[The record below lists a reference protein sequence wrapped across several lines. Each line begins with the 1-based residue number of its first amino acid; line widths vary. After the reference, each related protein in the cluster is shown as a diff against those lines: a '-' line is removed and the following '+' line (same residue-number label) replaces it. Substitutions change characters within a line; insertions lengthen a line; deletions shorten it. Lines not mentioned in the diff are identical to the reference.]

1 MFPNSKFK
9 YKNPPMSK
17 DMIGFEMYINWK
29 EPIVLCEGVFDAI
42 AIRNNAIPLLGKF
55 LSKTLLKKL
64 AEKQPKEVYVALDN
78 DAKKDA
84 IKLVKFLMD
93 SGIKTY
99 LLEMK
104 DKDPSELG
112 FKRFWKLLKETK
124 QSKFS
129 DIIKGRLHA

>member
-1 MFPNSKFK
+1 M
-9 YKNPPMSK
+9 
-17 DMIGFEMYINWK
+17 
-29 EPIVLCEGVFDAI
+29 
-42 AIRNNAIPLLGKF
+42 LGKF

-64 AEKQPKEVYVALDN
+64 AEEQPKEVYVALDN

-99 LLEMK
+99 LLEMN

-112 FKRFWKLLKETK
+112 FKKFWKIPQEAKPF
-124 QSKFS
+124 KFS
-129 DIIKGRLHA
+129 DVVKGRLYA